1 MCNNRPMQPTAAT
14 PVGHDEIV
22 DSVLRASR
30 ALVAVAAR
38 SLAAA
43 GDDVTLPQYRV
54 LVLLAARGPQR
65 ALDLAD
71 HLAVTQSTVTRM
83 CDRLER
89 KGLIT
94 RDRPRDNRRVVITTI
109 TASGG
114 QLVDEVTRRRRA
126 QIRSILRRMDTADR
140 AALAQVLRSFAD
152 AAGEAPEQAWSLGW
166 SADG

>member
-1 MCNNRPMQPTAAT
+1 MQPTAPAAA
-14 PVGHDEIV
+14 GHDEIV

-43 GDDVTLPQYRV
+43 EDDVTLPQYRV
-54 LVLLAARGPQR
+54 LVLLATRGPQR

-71 HLAVTQSTVTRM
+71 HLGVTQSTVTRM

-109 TASGG
+109 TAAGR
-114 QLVDEVTRRRRA
+114 QLVDAVTRRRRTE
-126 QIRSILRRMDTADR
+126 IRSILRRMSSDDR
-140 AALAQVLRSFAD
+140 AALAPVLRSFAD

>member
-1 MCNNRPMQPTAAT
+1 MQST
-14 PVGHDEIV
+14 PVTSAGQDEVV

-43 GDDVTLPQYRV
+43 EDEVTLPQYRV
-54 LVLLAARGPQR
+54 LVLLSGRGAQR

-71 HLAVTQSTVTRM
+71 QLGVTQSTVTRM

-109 TASGG
+109 TSRGR
-114 QLVDEVTRRRRA
+114 QLVDAVTRRRRTE
-126 QIRSILRRMDTADR
+126 IKSILRRMAVEDR
-140 AALAQVLRSFAD
+140 VALVPVLRSFAD
-152 AAGEAPEQAWSLGW
+152 AAGEAPAQSWSLGW

>member
-1 MCNNRPMQPTAAT
+1 MQPTAAASAG
-14 PVGHDEIV
+14 PDEIV

-43 GDDVTLPQYRV
+43 EDEVTLPQYRL
-54 LVLLAARGPQR
+54 LVLLANRGAQR

-71 HLAVTQSTVTRM
+71 RLGVTQSTVTRM

-89 KGLIT
+89 KGLIN

-109 TASGG
+109 TARGQ
-114 QLVDEVTRRRRA
+114 QLVDAVTRQRRA
-126 QIRSILRRMDTADR
+126 QIRTILRRMAADDR
-140 AALAQVLRSFAD
+140 AALAPVLRSFAD
-152 AAGEAPEQAWSLGW
+152 AAGEAPEQSWSLGW
-166 SADG
+166 STDG